1 MSNPRIEVD
10 VVANVAGVA
19 SGVTAATSQLDKL
32 GKAAQATAPK
42 FEQLSK
48 STSRYNAIGIDFARV
63 VQDAP
68 FGIIGVGNNIQQLAQ
83 SFSSLGNAGDST
95 TSKLK
100 LAFGQIFSSGNL
112 LVLAVSAITTLW
124 TLYEKGAFKSA
135 DATKSLRDQL
145 EKYRETLNGVTKA
158 NLEGQISAQKELSNL
173 KLLQIQAENTSLS
186 QEKRNKAVDELQKQY
201 PEYLKGL
208 TDEQIKTGL
217 VGEAYNKLT
226 NDILALSK
234 AKALS
239 AEFDKQASDLLTL
252 RVQEEQR
259 ANEILQLREKL
270 QVAIN
275 NKVDAGARVAG
286 QFTAENSNAMII
298 QMNIDKLIKEQLKS
312 ADERNKIIKDQLFI
326 ESQIVEQSS
335 KGANFVKDT
344 GKAIDANKEKLIQYS
359 QGWDDF
365 NLGQETA
372 RELQDKLTFGLKDYE
387 KAILS
392 TFQSTQNYPVV
403 PDLTGDNAWDQ
414 YAFSVYRFEQAAA
427 EAGNEVR
434 KSANDALE
442 FGKKI
447 SSIEGK
453 EVKIKVTTEG
463 LEDDEE
469 TGKGLVQSLNDRIAA
484 LNKLKE
490 VTSDPA
496 SVQKYSAEI
505 KLLQEELNNLTA
517 IPDGLKVKLDD
528 LSFAFQGL
536 GSVIGKAFK
545 NPQLGNF
552 LGQFTQFVAKI
563 IVGAFAVSKANAIAG
578 ATQSSLFTGPAAIF
592 TLPAF
597 IATSVGLV
605 ASAFAGL
612 KGGGGGGGGARG
624 GGGGGSSQT
633 GTSFTGGGQGGMFEQ
648 NRDLNGELVVRGQD
662 LVYVFNQASN
672 RINKG

>member
-505 KLLQEELNNLTA
+505 KLLQEELTNLTA

-612 KGGGGGGGGARG
+612 KGGGGGGGGSRG